1 MATTINSSNALLEQ
15 VLRQTDYT
23 EEVALAKL
31 AALDNDVVKVVRE
44 YLTGTPIKI
53 VKASNSGQKMSV
65 NQQIYKEIRTMMDD
79 ASMTYEKSK
88 GNTAS

>member
-31 AALDNDVVKVVRE
+31 AALDNDVIKVVRE

-53 VKASNSGQKMSV
+53 VKASNSSQKMSV

-88 GNTAS
+88 GNMAQ

>member
-1 MATTINSSNALLEQ
+1 MATTTTNLDQ

-23 EEVALAKL
+23 EEMALAKL

-44 YLTGTPIKI
+44 YLTGSAT
-53 VKASNSGQKMSV
+53 KASNTSQKISV

-88 GNTAS
+88 GNMGQ